1 MTLIIFG
8 ENGPFKNSW
17 PSDRDLNS
25 KQNKHRN
32 FIFLKI
38 METSSYI
45 NLIID
50 EKIALAD
57 DLIEKLEE
65 NFIEIDGAKKT
76 KRNIE
81 KEKKFLIKVSFKNV
95 YFITNLMSFF
105 SLKLNV
111 MKMLDS
117 SSNVPI

>member
-1 MTLIIFG
+1 
-8 ENGPFKNSW
+8 
-17 PSDRDLNS
+17 
-25 KQNKHRN
+25 
-32 FIFLKI
+32 

-50 EKIALAD
+50 EKIALAE

-81 KEKKFLIKVSFKNV
+81 KEKKFLIKVSLKKILL
-95 YFITNLMSFF
+95 YFITNLMSLI
-105 SLKLNV
+105 SA
-111 MKMLDS
+111 
-117 SSNVPI
+117 